1 MRHYGKTYVR
11 WNDLDAFG
19 HINNANYL
27 TFIQEVR
34 ADFTWYSRIAKG
46 LKPMFADMVVARA
59 EIDYLEPIYAG
70 GFEIDI
76 AIWVSKI
83 GNSSFTLEYE
93 LTSKAGVHAR
103 ARTIQVAV
111 NMESKKSRAINEEER
126 ELLTQYLEHE

>member
-1 MRHYGKTYVR
+1 MRHHGKTYVR

-46 LKPMFADMVVARA
+46 LKPMFSDMVVASA
-59 EIDYLEPIYAG
+59 EIDYLEPITEG

-76 AIWVSKI
+76 AVWVSKI
-83 GNSSFTLEYE
+83 GNSSFVLEYE
-93 LTSKAGVHAR
+93 LTSKAGVHAK
-103 ARTIQVAV
+103 ARTVQVAV
-111 NMESKKSRAINEEER
+111 DMETKRSRAINEEER
-126 ELLTQYLEHE
+126 TLLTQYLEHE

>member
-1 MRHYGKTYVR
+1 MRHHGKTYVH

-59 EIDYLEPIYAG
+59 EIDYLEPINGG
-70 GFEIDI
+70 GFDIDI

-83 GNSSFTLEYE
+83 GNSSFTLDYE
-93 LTSKAGVHAR
+93 LTSKAGVHAK
-103 ARTIQVAV
+103 ARTVQVAV
-111 NMESKKSRAINEEER
+111 DMATKRSRAITDEER
-126 ELLTQYLEHE
+126 ALLNEYLEN

>member
-1 MRHYGKTYVR
+1 MRHHGKTYVR

-46 LKPMFADMVVARA
+46 LKPMFSDMVVARA
-59 EIDYLEPIYAG
+59 EIDYLEPINAG

-76 AIWVSKI
+76 AVWVSKI

-93 LTSKAGVHAR
+93 LTSKAGIHAK
-103 ARTIQVAV
+103 ARTVQVAV
-111 NMESKKSRAINEEER
+111 DMETKRSRAINEEER
-126 ELLTQYLEHE
+126 TLLTQYLEHE

>member
-1 MRHYGKTYVR
+1 MRHHGKTYVR

-46 LKPMFADMVVARA
+46 LEPMFSDMVVARA
-59 EIDYLEPIYAG
+59 EVDYLEPITEG

-103 ARTIQVAV
+103 ARTVQVAV
-111 NMESKKSRAINEEER
+111 DMASKRSRAINDEER
-126 ELLTQYLEHE
+126 GLLTQYLEE